1 MTVTTYVRSFAA
13 LAALTALSFW
23 LSYRHLGALGM
34 PVALGI
40 AAIKVTVVVL
50 FFMGLAREPASH
62 RVAGVVAVL
71 FVVLLA
77 SLAALDVLTRF

>member
-40 AAIKVTVVVL
+40 AAVPIVVMHPEAEASISGDRADIDL
-50 FFMGLAREPASH
+50 F
-62 RVAGVVAVL
+62 VAGQ
-71 FVVLLA
+71 
-77 SLAALDVLTRF
+77 DQH